1 MDEMTNL
8 SEKLKVQGLK
18 WQKLKILTMKMTI
31 HTSMCI
37 FTFKKKKKKK
47 KIRFTKL
54 PLRIS
59 ILQWA
64 IKDHGLQ

>member
-8 SEKLKVQGLK
+8 SEKLKAQGLK

-37 FTFKKKKKKK
+37 FTFFLKKKKKL
-47 KIRFTKL
+47 RFTKL

-59 ILQWA
+59 ILQWN